1 MKINTDDKT
10 VVKDYFNA
18 IGFDRWQNI
27 YGNGKVN
34 KVQEDIRFGH
44 QQTINTVLEWL
55 KLDGNLSGLIIC
67 DAGCGVGSLSI
78 PLAKE
83 GAIVSAS
90 DISEKMVT
98 EAKRKAEN
106 ILGKTNNINFYVQ
119 DLEKLKGSFHTII
132 CLDVLI
138 HYPTDNAAK
147 MINHLASLTNCRI
160 ILSFA
165 PKTFYLTV
173 LKKIGEFFPGP
184 SKTTRAYQH
193 SQDNIVQT
201 LKQNGFKI
209 QRKGMTST
217 KFYYSQIIEAIKE

>member
-34 KVQEDIRFGH
+34 KVQEDIRLGH
-44 QQTINTVLEWL
+44 QRTINTVLDWL
-55 KLDGNLSGLIIC
+55 KSDNDLSGLMIC

-90 DISEKMVT
+90 DISDKMVV
-98 EAKRKAEN
+98 EAEKRAKN
-106 ILGKTNNINFYVQ
+106 VLGNVNNIDFYVQ
-119 DLEKLKGSFHTII
+119 DLEELKGNFHTII

-138 HYPTDNAAK
+138 HYPTNDAAK

-165 PKTFYLTV
+165 PKTFYLTI
-173 LKKIGEFFPGP
+173 LKKIGELFPGP

-193 SQDNIVQT
+193 SQDSIIQT
-201 LKQNGFKI
+201 LKENGFKVH
-209 QRKGMTST
+209 RKGMTST